1 MGKGINMINK
11 KVILSVAVAA
21 VILTG
26 CGSDKK
32 TTQEHEMK
40 TETAAPVAHE
50 VKKEEATAVETTTKA
65 VTKSVQDVA
74 KKVEDVAKSVQEQAP
89 AAVAEVAKKVEE
101 VSKTVTEAAA
111 PVAKKVEDSMAKVA
125 AATAP
130 VIAAAKTAVAGPDG
144 TKLYAKC
151 AGCHGATAEKK
162 ALGKSQVVKGWDAA
176 KIAEALKGYKAGT
189 YGGSMK
195 GIMKGQ
201 VASFSDADIE
211 AVSAHIASF

>member
-1 MGKGINMINK
+1 MIIDK
-11 KVILSVAVAA
+11 KIILSVAVAA
-21 VILTG
+21 VVLSG

-32 TTQEHEMK
+32 TTQEHEMAK
-40 TETAAPVAHE
+40 TEAAAPVAHE
-50 VKKEEATAVETTTKA
+50 VKKEQTTTEATTQA
-65 VTKSVQDVA
+65 VTKTVQDVA
-74 KKVEDVAKSVQEQAP
+74 KKVEEVAKTVQEQAP
-89 AAVAEVAKKVEE
+89 AAVQEVAKQVEE

-111 PVAKKVEDSMAKVA
+111 PVAKKVEESMAKVA

-130 VIAAAKTAVAGPDG
+130 VVAAAKTAVAGPDG

-162 ALGKSQVVKGWDAA
+162 ALGKSQIIKGWDSA

-189 YGGSMK
+189 YGGAMK